1 MRSGTRTQASART
14 VVISISTDKYA
25 NVPRP
30 KTEIYRRTDANTY
43 KGIQLKTHQMP
54 RAPAP
59 DRRSFCV
66 EPQRRNRQRHHHKR
80 LLTNVALRFR
90 DSIVGSSRLSCGV
103 VYIGAHNLKFA
114 AVYYHHVKSHTN
126 RLSQSN
132 PRQSNSSPQIS
143 TFRRHTIKF
152 S

>member
-66 EPQRRNRQRHHHKR
+66 EAQRRNRQRHHHKR

-90 DSIVGSSRLSCGV
+90 DSIVGIVSRSQTITKIFKNDSRFLFLLNSWKFKVELPSRLYRRPQLEVCRS
-103 VYIGAHNLKFA
+103 L
-114 AVYYHHVKSHTN
+114 
-126 RLSQSN
+126 LSPCQVA
-132 PRQSNSSPQIS
+132 
-143 TFRRHTIKF
+143 
-152 S
+152 